1 MPTEIF
7 CNFGGRCLNSPPMTK
22 PLALI
27 FYERL
32 MPGSQLVNRL
42 QDLGYRVTPC
52 TDLSCL
58 HSQVE
63 QELPMIIVMD
73 LNSERGDVNGVI
85 KDIRNNEKTNHIPI
99 VAFTSKLNK
108 TGQDAAVEAG
118 AKLVAVDEAI
128 LQQLPHLLEQAL
140 EVD

>member
-1 MPTEIF
+1 MVSENF
-7 CNFGGRCLNSPPMTK
+7 CNFGGGCLNARPMTK

-42 QDLGYRVTPC
+42 QDLGYRVSTC
-52 TDLSCL
+52 MDVSCL
-58 HSQVE
+58 HAQVE
-63 QELPMIIVMD
+63 KELPMVIVMD
-73 LNSERGDVNGVI
+73 LTSERGDVNGVI
-85 KDIRNNEKTNHIPI
+85 KDIRNNGTTSHIPI

-108 TGQDAAVEAG
+108 TGQNAAVEAG

-140 EVD
+140 EL

>member
-1 MPTEIF
+1 
-7 CNFGGRCLNSPPMTK
+7 MTK

-42 QDLGYRVTPC
+42 QDLGYRVSTC
-52 TDLSCL
+52 TELASL
-58 HSQVE
+58 HPQVAK
-63 QELPMIIVMD
+63 ELPMVIVMD
-73 LNSERGDVNGVI
+73 LTSERGDVNGVI
-85 KDIRNNEKTNHIPI
+85 KDIRGSEQTSHIPI
-99 VAFTSKLNK
+99 IAFAAKTNK
-108 TGQDAAVEAG
+108 TAQNSAVEAG
-118 AKLVAVDEAI
+118 AKLVAIDDAI

>member
-1 MPTEIF
+1 
-7 CNFGGRCLNSPPMTK
+7 MTK

-42 QDLGYRVTPC
+42 QDLGYRVSTC
-52 TDLSCL
+52 TDLACL
-58 HSQVE
+58 HTQVE
-63 QELPMIIVMD
+63 KELPMVMVMD
-73 LNSERGDVNGVI
+73 LTSERGDVNGAI
-85 KDIRNNEKTNHIPI
+85 KEIRAREQTSHIPI
-99 VAFTSKLNK
+99 IAFAAKTNK
-108 TGQDAAVEAG
+108 AAQNAAVEAG
-118 AKLVAVDEAI
+118 AKLVAIDDAV